1 MENHPPKVKKRTPK
15 RIQSA
20 VSEHAA
26 HTARDIHLRFGPV
39 IDYPALLRILGDS
52 KCARYPVTI
61 VFDSARLEAGLFAMA
76 EPENREEPANGY
88 EIVVHEH
95 FQGRQEVLP
104 ALILYH
110 LVSVNYGDIATY
122 EDAELFG
129 STVLG
134 MDRDEYYSLICGL
147 ADSL

>member
-1 MENHPPKVKKRTPK
+1 M
-15 RIQSA
+15 S
-20 VSEHAA
+20 
-26 HTARDIHLRFGPV
+26 HTARDIHLRFGPI
-39 IDYPALLRILGDS
+39 IDYPALLRILDDR

-61 VFDSARLEAGLFAMA
+61 VFNSARLEAGFFAIA
-76 EPENREEPANGY
+76 EPATREEPANGY

-95 FQGRQEVLP
+95 FRDRQEVLP

-110 LVSVNYGDIATY
+110 LVSVNYGDIATW
-122 EDAELFG
+122 EDAEVFG

-134 MDRDEYYSLICGL
+134 MDREEYYSLICEL